1 MSLSKILAEESLPV
15 GYRFRPTD
23 EELIN
28 HYLKL
33 KINGDEKQVSVI
45 REIDVCKC
53 EPWDLPD
60 KSAIKTNDEEWFFF
74 CPKDRKYQN
83 GHRLNRA
90 TVAGYWK
97 ATGKDRSIR
106 SLRGTTVIGMKKTLV
121 FYEGRAPNGQRTN
134 WVIHEYRA
142 TSEDL
147 DGTKPGQ
154 GSFVL
159 CKLMK
164 KHDEK
169 LKGKL
174 EEIAEASNSDE
185 IEEHVFSPATVKSIA
200 EDMQSEPVTPMTSCL
215 REISYN
221 TSHDAPIP
229 IDWSNDS
236 CGDMQ
241 SEPVTPM
248 TSTKAEKPPSSS
260 GSFLPAISD
269 NTSLDAPQHID
280 WSSNSYGAVDAGEK
294 SFVQEDYELEE
305 MLRIFR
311 DDPIEERPDGN
322 GKIFSPLHVQ
332 MQVEFGSSYEFRYP
346 GASDMGHGHNGVPF
360 QYGTNNAQDITE
372 FLDSVLVSSDE
383 SEGAPSYDYVTDRV
397 WSDSNAQVAQA
408 QFEADFEGYGQFG
421 QNIDEDHPVSRA
433 MGAANFVNLEE
444 SISNSNAVGN
454 DNISGTGIRIRSRQ
468 VHNRPSAENFG
479 VQGTAPRRIRLQKKL
494 QVESFYGSHE
504 AERVVTKAE
513 EEAKEE
519 NAATIGAAAKELGLK
534 ATSRGYKEVSPGA
547 LKSQALRRIS
557 YVFKAVLVVVGLS
570 AASVGIWRCLNF

>member
-53 EPWDLPD
+53 EPWDLPGKTTHIKNYKVKILGFFALIIDMYLIKSPNFGFDLIYFYAD

-185 IEEHVFSPATVKSIA
+185 IEEHVLSPATVKSIA

-215 REISYN
+215 PAISYN
-221 TSHDAPIP
+221 TSHDASIP

-269 NTSLDAPQHID
+269 NTSLDAPQPID

-346 GASDMGHGHNGVPF
+346 GASDMGHSHNGVPF

-383 SEGAPSYDYVTDRV
+383 SEGAPSYDNVTDRV

-408 QFEADFEGYGQFG
+408 Q
-421 QNIDEDHPVSRA
+421 V
-433 MGAANFVNLEE
+433 
-444 SISNSNAVGN
+444 
-454 DNISGTGIRIRSRQ
+454 
-468 VHNRPSAENFG
+468 
-479 VQGTAPRRIRLQKKL
+479 
-494 QVESFYGSHE
+494 
-504 AERVVTKAE
+504 
-513 EEAKEE
+513 
-519 NAATIGAAAKELGLK
+519 
-534 ATSRGYKEVSPGA
+534 
-547 LKSQALRRIS
+547 
-557 YVFKAVLVVVGLS
+557 
-570 AASVGIWRCLNF
+570 